1 VGGYYYES
9 IPIRFEFLGFHN
21 MKIVSDKTG

>member
-1 VGGYYYES
+1 MDV
-9 IPIRFEFLGFHN
+9 IPIQFEFLGFHN